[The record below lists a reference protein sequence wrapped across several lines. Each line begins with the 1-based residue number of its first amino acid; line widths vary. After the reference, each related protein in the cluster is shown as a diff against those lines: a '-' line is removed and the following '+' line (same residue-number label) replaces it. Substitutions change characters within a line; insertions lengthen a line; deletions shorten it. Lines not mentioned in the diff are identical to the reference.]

1 MAMTERN
8 HQELARVLDVARL
21 EAREIPPL
29 TQTHGELPMP
39 DAYSVQA
46 EGIRLRTAR
55 GERVVG
61 MKMGFTSEAKR
72 KQMNLHSPI
81 YGVLTDRMQIPVG
94 GAFRMQSSIHPKIE
108 PEIAFRTARELRG
121 RITREEA
128 LDACP
133 VTMAAM
139 EILDSRYVGF
149 KYFSLPDVVADNS
162 SSSMFV
168 LSTHERPSRELDLP
182 RLQMTMEVNGEQV
195 ASALS
200 DAISGDPLLSVVQL
214 CELLAERG
222 ESIPAG
228 SIVLSGA
235 ATAAH
240 MMKPGDQ
247 VRLTVEGLGSLS
259 VSVAP

>member
-29 TQTHGELPMP
+29 TQTHGELPMR
-39 DAYSVQA
+39 DAYSVQT
-46 EGIRLRTAR
+46 EGIRLRMAR
-55 GERVVG
+55 GEKVVG
-61 MKMGFTSEAKR
+61 LKMGFTSEAKR
-72 KQMNLHSPI
+72 RQMNLDSPV
-81 YGVLTDRMQIPVG
+81 YGVLTDRMQIPAG
-94 GAFRMQSSIHPKIE
+94 GVFRMQGSIHPKIE
-108 PEIAFRTARELRG
+108 PEIAFRTSKELRG
-121 RITREEA
+121 RITREQA

-133 VTMAAM
+133 IAMAAM

-168 LSTHERPSRELDLP
+168 LSPNERPSRELDLL

-195 ASALS
+195 GSALS
-200 DAISGDPLLSVVQL
+200 NAISGDPLLSVVQL
-214 CELLAERG
+214 CALLDERG